1 MDNLPL
7 VDVLTEAKACQLCA
21 DLLPHHPRPVVKAS
35 ASARLL
41 IIGQAP
47 GLKVHESGVPWDD
60 QSGNRL
66 RHWLG
71 ISRELF
77 YDETKIAIVPMGFCY
92 PGKGRSGDLP
102 PRPEC
107 APRWHAPLLKHM
119 PDIRLTLLI
128 GQYAQRYYLENAS
141 HTLTATVASWR
152 DYLPDYFVLPH
163 PSPRNQIWLKKNQW
177 FEEEVLIELRKRV
190 ELVLHR

>member
-1 MDNLPL
+1 MNNLPL

-92 PGKGRSGDLP
+92 PGKGRYGDLP
-102 PRPEC
+102 PRREC
-107 APRWHAPLLKHM
+107 APRWHDPLLEFM
-119 PDIRLTLLI
+119 PDICLTLLV
-128 GQYAQRYYLENAS
+128 GQYAQRYYLNS
-141 HTLTATVASWR
+141 TFRTLTETVSTWR
-152 DYLPDYFVLPH
+152 DHLPEYFVLPH
-163 PSPRNQIWLKKNQW
+163 PSPRNQIWLKKNPW
-177 FEEEVLIELRKRV
+177 FEKDVLIELRKQV
-190 ELVLHR
+190 KIALK